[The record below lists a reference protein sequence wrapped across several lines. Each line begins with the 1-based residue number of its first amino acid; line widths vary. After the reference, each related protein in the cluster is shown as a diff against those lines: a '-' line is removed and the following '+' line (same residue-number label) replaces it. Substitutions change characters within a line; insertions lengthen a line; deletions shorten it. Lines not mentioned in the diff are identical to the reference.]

1 MGGHRRKRTITFNTS
16 LLTSW
21 RQPSQAGDLFT
32 IGQRTNTL
40 IMHDNQYGTVIP
52 SHTLFY
58 CLTNFLPGRCSTGPE
73 IPGVVSHESR
83 YHWTTS
89 LPPGWPVRSHR
100 ALPECRYL
108 PKLAPT
114 DTPESHD
121 YSRHPP
127 AGYSQTALSAHS
139 LTIACLQLCPGF
151 HSTAVLNVWAFTVLL
166 FYSSPNYAQTG
177 IPMDLPIYPPNTIP
191 QHLYTYSNNTFYW
204 VNK

>member
-1 MGGHRRKRTITFNTS
+1 MGGQRRKRTITFNTS

-32 IGQRTNTL
+32 VGQRTNTL

-58 CLTNFLPGRCSTGPE
+58 CLTNFLPGRCSTRPE
-73 IPGVVSHESR
+73 IPGVVSHESGD
-83 YHWTTS
+83 HWTTS

-114 DTPESHD
+114 DTPESPD
-121 YSRHPP
+121 CSRHPP
-127 AGYSQTALSAHS
+127 CRLLPNRSLCTFTHNRVFTTMSGLSQYCCSKR
-139 LTIACLQLCPGF
+139 PGF
-151 HSTAVLNVWAFTVLL
+151 HRTAVLLL
-166 FYSSPNYAQTG
+166 SELCVTNLG
-177 IPMDLPIYPPNTIP
+177 
-191 QHLYTYSNNTFYW
+191 
-204 VNK
+204 